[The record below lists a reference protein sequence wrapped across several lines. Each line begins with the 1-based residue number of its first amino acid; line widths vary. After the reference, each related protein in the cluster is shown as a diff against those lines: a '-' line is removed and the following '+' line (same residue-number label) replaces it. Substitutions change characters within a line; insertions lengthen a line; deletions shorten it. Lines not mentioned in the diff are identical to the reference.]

1 MIDKIKF
8 LELYN
13 QGKSDKELSE
23 ILNKSMS
30 TIYEFRIKND
40 LPNNRDVY
48 FEKLK
53 SRISELRELDYTDN
67 QIASTL
73 GISQKQVN
81 YFRNKLGL
89 KPKIFQN
96 TYTSEIDRVK
106 GYMIRNIKYS
116 AKRRNLEFNLEYQD
130 LQLPNECPIFK
141 FPLLYNTK
149 EGDYQNYNYATID
162 RIDNTKG
169 YVRGNIIILSRLAN
183 MMKNQATFD
192 QLEIFSQNMQLLIN
206 FYKNQGALVNVTD
219 VFQDITLKT

>member
-23 ILNKSMS
+23 IFNRSMS

-40 LPNNRDVY
+40 LPNNRDIY

-89 KPKIFQN
+89 KPKMFQN
-96 TYTSEIDRVK
+96 SYKTKEDKVK
-106 GYMIRNIKYS
+106 GYTIRSIKYS
-116 AKRRNLEFNLEYQD
+116 AKRRNIDFDLKYQD
-130 LQLPNECPIFK
+130 LQLPETC
-141 FPLLYNTK
+141 PLLGIPLVYNNK
-149 EGDYQNYNYATID
+149 EGYSLYNYATVD
-162 RIDNTKG
+162 RIDNSKG
-169 YVRGNIIILSRLAN
+169 YVKGNVWIISRLAN
-183 MMKNQATFD
+183 AMKNEADFD
-192 QLEIFSQNMQLLIN
+192 QLITFSQNITKLID
-206 FYKNQGALVNVTD
+206 FYKNQGALVNITD
-219 VFQDITLKT
+219 IFPDIILKT